1 MQNKCNIVNFE
12 SQKYQRSFSFCAIRS
27 ILLKNVCFVLTKS
40 LYCWC
45 LLLSVVLSNILDCP
59 YVIPQDTTLTYNAYI
74 IFEFFSFYCE

>member
-40 LYCWC
+40 LYC
-45 LLLSVVLSNILDCP
+45 
-59 YVIPQDTTLTYNAYI
+59 
-74 IFEFFSFYCE
+74 